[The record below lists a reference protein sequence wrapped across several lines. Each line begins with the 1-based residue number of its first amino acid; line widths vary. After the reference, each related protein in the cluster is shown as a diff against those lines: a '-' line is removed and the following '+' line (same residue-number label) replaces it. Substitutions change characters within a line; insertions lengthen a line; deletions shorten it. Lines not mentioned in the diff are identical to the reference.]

1 MSNEK
6 GGTGL
11 AIGSF
16 DIGLEV
22 VENRIQLSVL
32 EKIVNKLIQQ
42 SPLSMN
48 QSDIDR
54 LRKEAI
60 EELNEEY
67 PELGIEQR

>member
-1 MSNEK
+1 MSDK
-6 GGTGL
+6 QGGTGL

-32 EKIVNKLIQQ
+32 EKLVNKLIHH
-42 SPLSMN
+42 SSLNVN

-67 PELGIEQR
+67 PELGVEQQ